1 MKIQE
6 ANIRRIFFARLSE
19 NEDILEAVERIANQR
34 KINSAIFFIIGTL
47 KRANVGFYLEG
58 EYQPIT
64 ISHPLEV
71 VSCIGNISK
80 KDGKEIIAHA
90 HITVSNGEGK
100 AFGGHVLRGCLV
112 GATCELTILEVEGIT
127 LDRKLDKKTGLY
139 LWAFKNSR
147 KKRRS

>member
-6 ANIRRIFFARLSE
+6 ANIGRIIFARLFE
-19 NEDILEAVERIANQR
+19 NEDVLEAVEKVAKQR
-34 KINSAIFFIIGTL
+34 KINSAIFFMIGTL

-64 ISHPLEV
+64 IPRPLEV

-80 KDGKEIIAHA
+80 KEGRGTIVHA

-100 AFGGHVLRGCLV
+100 AFGGHVLKGCIV
-112 GATCELTILEVEGIT
+112 GATCELTIIEVEGVV
-127 LDRKLDKKTGLY
+127 LNRKLDKKTGLY
-139 LWAFKNSR
+139 LLSFRSPR
-147 KKRRS
+147 KRA